1 MEKTTLEKI
10 NRFTRRELGEDEVYT
25 FSVILCDNDIDRD
38 LERFSD
44 EALVTL
50 AEKFIGR
57 TGDLRPRP
65 EFRQSDRAYFRHTD
79 NDRREPNHRLR
90 RSLSLFKGRGLH
102 GANFVKCRTYQ
113 GN

>member
-50 AEKFIGR
+50 A
-57 TGDLRPRP
+57 
-65 EFRQSDRAYFRHTD
+65 
-79 NDRREPNHRLR
+79 
-90 RSLSLFKGRGLH
+90 
-102 GANFVKCRTYQ
+102 
-113 GN
+113 

>member
-57 TGDLRPRP
+57 TGI
-65 EFRQSDRAYFRHTD
+65 SDHD
-79 NDRREPNHRLR
+79 P
-90 RSLSLFKGRGLH
+90 SS
-102 GANFVKCRTYQ
+102 ANQTARIFDTQIK
-113 GN
+113 